1 MRRGSS
7 FCATVNRISNREKSE
22 NGDLRFGTA
31 PGPPLRAPRPRDRGI
46 KSYARRRCCLLDLE
60 LHGRSGGRAGGG
72 RTGGAGPRVPC
83 PAVRRDSDYRFLFML
98 MRYVLG

>member
-7 FCATVNRISNREKSE
+7 FCATVNRISLSNREKSE

-72 RTGGAGPRVPC
+72 RTGGAGVGRVRGENDPF
-83 PAVRRDSDYRFLFML
+83 RSDFCSC
-98 MRYVLG
+98 